1 MGQTLSQEFTC
12 TATKVH
18 TALCRE
24 HVQLHLQVC
33 ELLISISGIMLCL
46 SLFFVLFSDFYGCA
60 CVGNLYCCCVHSI
73 ILLLSV
79 RTSIY
84 ALYKHWKISFVCSLC
99 TKREPIYYG
108 TVCTQFIMSNKLPTR
123 NLHLLEVNFSLLG
136 NTLGCG

>member
-33 ELLISISGIMLCL
+33 ELLISISGISSSCC
-46 SLFFVLFSDFYGCA
+46 SLISMVARAWEICTADVCTRF
-60 CVGNLYCCCVHSI
+60 

-79 RTSIY
+79 QTSIY

-99 TKREPIYYG
+99 TKREPIYYA
-108 TVCTQFIMSNKLPTR
+108 TVCTQFIMSNKFNLFTR

-136 NTLGCG
+136 NPLGCG